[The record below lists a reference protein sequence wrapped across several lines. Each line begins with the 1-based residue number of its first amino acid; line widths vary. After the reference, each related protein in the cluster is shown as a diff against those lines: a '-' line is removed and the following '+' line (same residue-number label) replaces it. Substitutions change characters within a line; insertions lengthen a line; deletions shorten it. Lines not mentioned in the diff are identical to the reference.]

1 MFTPKPNA
9 ALVIIGHGSTL
20 NPDSS
25 TPTFQHADEIRRRG
39 LFAEVACCFWKEEPS
54 MREVY
59 AMLDS
64 REVYLVPNFI
74 SEGYFCQEVLPRELR
89 VTGPVTETEGKM
101 LYYCD
106 PVGIHPN
113 MTKLLLQRADEV
125 APGVPRGETSLIIVG
140 HGTSLNENSRK
151 VIEQQVALIRDGGYG
166 FAEVVDAYMEEK
178 PLVNDWHTLTT
189 SPNVVVVPF
198 FIADGLHSYQDIPVL
213 LGMEAEGGAAA
224 SQREVFRHNPHP
236 LQGRNLYYSGAI
248 GTEALMAEIVLD
260 QVIEFDRRHAL
271 NAQPAAQARLLPW
284 LQSKLG
290 GGNLRIGQVQVT
302 SVGGGFDLRHA
313 EDNGLSG
320 LTMHEGWQAA
330 RELCKLDAEGQFR
343 AWKTAPN
350 LKRGWQ
356 LLVPDLDSVRLALD
370 IFYPAAIGLAL
381 QEEIGTLQPVQLRE
395 NLARQTGMYR
405 FANGIRDD
413 QANEMVLR
421 CCDTQTKCLRRITWG
436 ITADQPLSAGA
447 ESKVAKAELPGSL
460 PLLCVEVCP
469 HLVGEA
475 RKIARENHNKAQG

>member
-1 MFTPKPNA
+1 MFTPKPHA

-59 AMLDS
+59 SMLDS
-64 REVYLVPNFI
+64 REIYLVPNFI

-89 VTGPVTETEGKM
+89 VTGPVTETEGKV

-178 PLVNDWHTLTT
+178 PLVNDWHTLTS

-224 SQREVFRHNPHP
+224 SQREVFRHNPHH

-248 GTEALMAEIVLD
+248 GTEALMADIVLD
-260 QVIEFDRRHAL
+260 QVIEFDCKHAPSL
-271 NAQPAAQARLLPW
+271 QPAKEAALVPW
-284 LQSKLG
+284 LQSKLADG
-290 GGNLRIGQVQVT
+290 SLRIGQVQVT
-302 SVGGGFDLRHA
+302 SINGGFDLCHA
-313 EDNGLSG
+313 EDDGLSG
-320 LTMHEGWQAA
+320 LTVHEGWQAA

-356 LLVPDLDSVRLALD
+356 LLVPDLESVRLALD
-370 IFYPAAIGLAL
+370 IFYPAAVGLAR
-381 QEEIGTLQPVQLRE
+381 QEEEGSLQPVQLRE

-413 QANEMVLR
+413 QANEMLLR

-436 ITADQPLSAGA
+436 ITVDQPLSAGA
-447 ESKVAKAELPGSL
+447 EAKAAKTERPGSL

-475 RKIARENHNKAQG
+475 RKIARENHNKAQA

>member
-9 ALVIIGHGSTL
+9 AIVIIGHGSTL

-25 TPTFQHADEIRRRG
+25 TPTFQHADEIRSRG

-89 VTGPVTETEGKM
+89 VTGPITESEGKV

-224 SQREVFRHNPHP
+224 SQREVFRHNPHH

-260 QVIEFDRRHAL
+260 QVMEFDRKYAPGGQSVGDS
-271 NAQPAAQARLLPW
+271 ALLPW
-284 LQSKLG
+284 LQDKLSAG
-290 GGNLRIGQVQVT
+290 KLFIGQVHVAAQP
-302 SVGGGFDLRHA
+302 VGFQLRHV
-313 EDNGLSG
+313 EDEGLSG
-320 LTMHEGWQAA
+320 LAVHEGWQAA

-356 LLVPDLDSVRLALD
+356 LHVPDLESVRLALD
-370 IFYPAAIGLAL
+370 IFYPAAIGLAK
-381 QEEIGTLQPVQLRE
+381 QEEEGALRPVQLRE

-436 ITADQPLSAGA
+436 ITADLPLGSGA
-447 ESKVAKAELPGSL
+447 EAKVLKADTTGSV

-475 RKIARENHNKAQG
+475 RKVSRDNHNRAQG

>member
-1 MFTPKPNA
+1 
-9 ALVIIGHGSTL
+9 
-20 NPDSS
+20 
-25 TPTFQHADEIRRRG
+25 
-39 LFAEVACCFWKEEPS
+39 

-59 AMLDS
+59 SMLDS
-64 REVYLVPNFI
+64 REIYLVPNFI

-89 VTGPVTETEGKM
+89 VTGPVTETEGKV

-224 SQREVFRHNPHP
+224 SQREVFRHNPHH

-248 GTEALMAEIVLD
+248 GTEALMAEIVVD
-260 QVIEFDRRHAL
+260 QVIEFDRKHAPSV
-271 NAQPAAQARLLPW
+271 QPAKEAALVPW
-284 LQSKLG
+284 LQSKLADG
-290 GGNLRIGQVQVT
+290 SLRIGQVQVT
-302 SVGGGFDLRHA
+302 SINGGFDLRHA
-313 EDNGLSG
+313 EDDGLSG
-320 LTMHEGWQAA
+320 LTVHEGWQAA

-356 LLVPDLDSVRLALD
+356 LLVPDPENVQLALD
-370 IFYPAAIGLAL
+370 IFYPAAIGLAR
-381 QEEIGTLQPVQLRE
+381 EEEEGSLQPVQLRE

-436 ITADQPLSAGA
+436 ITVDQPLSAGA
-447 ESKVAKAELPGSL
+447 EAKAAKTELPGSL

-475 RKIARENHNKAQG
+475 RKIARENHNKAQA